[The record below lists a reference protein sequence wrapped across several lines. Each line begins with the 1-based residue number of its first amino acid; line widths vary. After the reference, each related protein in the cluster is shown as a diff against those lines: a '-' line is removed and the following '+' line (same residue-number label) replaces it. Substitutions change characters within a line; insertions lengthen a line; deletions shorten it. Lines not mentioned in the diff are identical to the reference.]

1 MANIFSAL
9 KPEAHLNHNI
19 FDPSGRDVFSM
30 KSAMIVPF
38 SVIPT
43 VPDATYRIQSLNLI
57 EINGMPKSNF
67 GRMSQYQ
74 EWFFVPYSQIWKH
87 FETFYYQK
95 LDNVRNPSNVLNP
108 SLPTATPTFD
118 YYSVLRE
125 LFAAYFYQRVYL
137 DLLAFVGDG
146 NKQSTPEGTESWKVF
161 LDRKFWHYNGENGKF
176 VDVHGRWCV
185 EDILRNLDMLGYGN
199 LLPHF
204 QMAFKSTVT
213 QSTVPI
219 RINDDFETI
228 YNNFLSAIEADQDEA
243 SFDTDV
249 DSMFSNYGTTAFDSF
264 VEYNQR
270 QYHPNA
276 WPIMA
281 YLKIWSDYFRSSQ
294 YDNTN
299 YSYYYN
305 LDWLTNPD
313 INNEIDNDR
322 IIKALIPRYHLYK
335 RDLFTGLYPNSQFGD
350 TAVANVEDGFYS
362 IISKDIPSSLS
373 TLQVY
378 DSSAIVP
385 GAIGSSANG
394 YSNSLYKLSP
404 TPTISALAIRQAEA
418 MQKYKEK
425 ILRAGNRLR
434 DMQTALFGDRSR
446 YLQDEYVERIG
457 ALDSPIQIDPV
468 VATSDSAAS
477 NLGDKGAKAHS
488 VGNGF
493 VSEYKSHDF
502 GLIMGV
508 MYILPEAEYENFG
521 LDPINTFVES
531 DDYFKA
537 DFQNLGLAPVTS
549 IHFNIFDNHAD
560 SVLGYTSRYWQYKT
574 RVSRVHG
581 EFTEGGAFTDY
592 VTPRSASDL
601 VSSRLPALYA
611 SPNDIDRIFYTSEDS
626 FQTSDHFKVNAN
638 VQVKAVL
645 PMSITGL
652 PY

>member
-108 SLPTATPTFD
+108 SLPTAVPTFD
-118 YYSVLRE
+118 YYHVVNE
-125 LFAAYFYQRVYL
+125 LFQAYYVQRFYL
-137 DLLAFVGDG
+137 DMLSFVNRKD
-146 NKQSTPEGTESWKVF
+146 QCPFALQMSWEEA
-161 LDRKFWHYNGENGKF
+161 LDRKFNANFTEYQ
-176 VDVHGRWCV
+176 DVHGRWCV
-185 EDILRNLDMLGYGN
+185 EDMLRNFDMLGYGN

-204 QMAFKSTVT
+204 KKAFKSVILG
-213 QSTVPI
+213 STSDYSLDVDF
-219 RINDDFETI
+219 DDY
-228 YNNFLSAIEADQDEA
+228 YNNILTTLSTEQVEADFDSVITDLMSYNGQQA
-243 SFDTDV
+243 FDT
-249 DSMFSNYGTTAFDSF
+249 FIGFN
-264 VEYNQR
+264 R

-276 WPIMA
+276 WPILA

-313 INNEIDNDR
+313 INNEIDDDR
-322 IIKALIPRYHLYK
+322 IIEALKPRYHLYK

-350 TAVANVEDGFYS
+350 TAVANAEDSVFK
-362 IISKDIPSSLS
+362 ILNTNIPSSNQS
-373 TLQVY
+373 VAVA
-378 DSSAIVP
+378 SS
-385 GAIGSSANG
+385 GSSSVTEG
-394 YSNSLYKLSP
+394 SLFYTAGTDKWKLSP
-404 TPTISALAIRQAEA
+404 TPSISALAIRQAEA

-434 DMQTALFGDRSR
+434 DMQTALFGDSSR

-468 VATSDSAAS
+468 VATADSAAS

-560 SVLGYTSRYWQYKT
+560 TVLGYTSRYWQYKT